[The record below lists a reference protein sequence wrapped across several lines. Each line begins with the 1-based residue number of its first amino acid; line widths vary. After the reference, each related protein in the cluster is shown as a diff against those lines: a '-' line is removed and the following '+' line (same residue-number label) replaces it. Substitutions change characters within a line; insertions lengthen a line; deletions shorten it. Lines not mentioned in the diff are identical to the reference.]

1 MKPLLFVIMLF
12 CHIVDD
18 FYFQPGMLSK
28 LKQKSWWEENANDK
42 KYKNDYLIALYIHG
56 FSWSFM
62 VHLPLLVYALLGN
75 VNLDVF
81 NTFYP
86 ISLGMHT
93 FVHAAIDDQKAN
105 YKTTNLITDQIIHF
119 FQMIVIFGMFLGIS

>member
-18 FYFQPGMLSK
+18 FYLQPGMLSK
-28 LKQKSWWEENANDK
+28 LKQKSWWEENASDK

-75 VNLDVF
+75 VNFDTF
-81 NTFYP
+81 NTIYP

-105 YKTTNLITDQIIHF
+105 YKTINLITDQIIHF